1 MEREVVRKMMNEVL
15 DQQQKG
21 HATEDGMQLRTLGFR
36 SLDFSELAL
45 RVEDEIGD
53 ELNFDA
59 AGLRTLNTVGDVL
72 DFFEGVGSSSG
83 SK

>member
-1 MEREVVRKMMNEVL
+1 VEREVVRNMMNEVL
-15 DQQQKG
+15 SQQQKQA
-21 HATEDGMQLRTLGFR
+21 ATEDTIELRTLGFR

-59 AGLRTLNTVGDVL
+59 AGLRAMHTVGDVL
-72 DFFEGVGSSSG
+72 DFFETAAQS
-83 SK
+83 